1 MELCISL
8 YFLPGFLFC
17 KLPKLGNVPTTMNRS
32 VSGVSTSIT
41 LRTAAV
47 ICASPPSSICIT
59 QFTVHNNTTNN
70 IVQCRKKY
78 LQEKCCYWFSLIMS
92 NIGRITHG

>member
-17 KLPKLGNVPTTMNRS
+17 KLPKLGMVPTTMNRS

-59 QFTVHNNTTNN
+59 QFTVHNNTT
-70 IVQCRKKY
+70 
-78 LQEKCCYWFSLIMS
+78 S
-92 NIGRITHG
+92 NISYNVEKNTFKKNVATGSL